1 MNKDTYPFQVLKLS
15 LVFLLLVFSSFS
27 GIEEKFSRI
36 NASNEENLL
45 ENSSRIEKDGWILL
59 HLKGKPEALGF
70 QQGSLLAEEIDDAF
84 SALKPFLEHT
94 THRDWAFY
102 HDAARDIFWNHI
114 EKEYQDELEG
124 IAKGLRSKGKKY
136 DRYDITALNGYMELS
151 EYYVPFL
158 ENQKHPGSSLNKA
171 PGNCSAFIA
180 NGKYTED
187 GKIVM
192 GHNNWTDYA
201 LGERWNI
208 ILDIQPEKGNR
219 IFMDAFPGF
228 IHSGDD
234 FAENSAG
241 ILITETTITQFNGFD
256 THGVPEFMRARKSEQ
271 YSSSIE
277 DFIRIMMDHN
287 NGAYANDWLVG
298 DTKTNEIARLELG
311 LKNHKVWK
319 TKDGMFF
326 GSNFALN
333 PKLIREETNFN
344 PKDSANSPNTRR
356 VRYEKLME
364 EEKGKINIESGK
376 ILESDHFDP
385 LLGVNKGNRCVI
397 CGHVDTDPK
406 GCPEW
411 DWAPFYPGGA
421 VQGKLTTAG
430 LASHF
435 QFWAHMGHPCGEDF
449 IASTF
454 LHLHPEYNW
463 QKDYLRDM
471 KAYPWS
477 LMDANSPQ

>member
-1 MNKDTYPFQVLKLS
+1 MPRNRVSILIFAFFF
-15 LVFLLLVFSSFS
+15 LVISSFQS
-27 GIEEKFSRI
+27 LKPVNGLKTPSYYKE
-36 NASNEENLL
+36 LL
-45 ENSSRIEKDGWILL
+45 KNSSRTEKDGWIIL

-70 QQGSLLAEEIDDAF
+70 GQGSFLAEEIDDAF
-84 SALKPFLEHT
+84 KALKPFLEHE
-94 THRDWAFY
+94 THRNWAFY
-102 HDAARDIFWNHI
+102 HDTAKDFFWKKLD
-114 EKEYQDELEG
+114 KEYQDEIDGIVEG
-124 IAKGLRSKGKKY
+124 LQSKGKIY

-158 ENQKHPGSSLNKA
+158 DNQAKPGSANNKA

-192 GHNNWTDYA
+192 GHNNWTGYA

-208 ILDIQPEKGNR
+208 ILDIQPENGNR
-219 IFMDAFPGF
+219 IFMDSFPGF

-234 FAENSAG
+234 FVENSAG

-256 THGVPEFMRARKSEQ
+256 IHAVPEFMRARKAAQ
-271 YSSSIE
+271 YSNSIN
-277 DFIRIMMDHN
+277 DFIKIMLKEN
-287 NGAYANDWLVG
+287 NGGYANDWLVG

-311 LKNHKVWK
+311 LKNHAIWR
-319 TKDGMFF
+319 TRDGMYI
-326 GSNFALN
+326 GSNFALD
-333 PKLIREETNFN
+333 PKLIKEETTFN
-344 PKDSANSPNTRR
+344 PGEKDNSPNARR
-356 VRYEKLME
+356 VRYESLME
-364 EEKGKINIESGK
+364 KEKGKINIEIGK
-376 ILESDHFDP
+376 VLESDHYDAIQ
-385 LLGVNKGNRCVI
+385 NSNQENRCVI

-411 DWAPFYPGGA
+411 DWKAFYPGGA
-421 VQGKLTTAG
+421 VQGKLTTAR
-430 LASHF
+430 LASQF

-454 LHLHPEYNW
+454 LEKHPEYNW

-477 LMDANSPQ
+477 LMDANR